1 MTRTEA
7 VPLTEED
14 KAALKARMLA
24 WLAELESLDA
34 MTDES
39 RKPVELDQQS
49 VGRLSRVDA
58 LQQQAMALASQG
70 RRRHDSRMIAQAL
83 ARLATDE
90 YGWCGTCGEP
100 IALARLRLD
109 PTLAQCVDCAG
120 ERL

>member
-1 MTRTEA
+1 MTPSSSPALTEAQRTE
-7 VPLTEED
+7 
-14 KAALKARMLA
+14 LKAVLKTR
-24 WLAELESLDA
+24 LAELYELDA
-34 MTDES
+34 LAGES

-58 LQQQAMALASQG
+58 LQQQAMAFASQG
-70 RRRHDSRMIAQAL
+70 RRQHDIRLITQAL
-83 ARLATDE
+83 TRMATDD

-120 ERL
+120 GRN